1 MSKLEEIIRFSTEP
15 KQVAKYYNLFFNNLL
30 HGESIERIEIE
41 ESFSPKALIVT
52 NFRIVECKSKSF
64 GTEYDILFFV
74 FWDSLT
80 GARVLKGVIT
90 DDFEFKIGNSNVL
103 WKCENYNSSTS
114 MDTIRFILSEIDSR
128 SNINRSESEST
139 EKNRASV
146 PNTQESGEVELK
158 LEKIKKLFDKQLI
171 SEQEY
176 LDIRKNVLIEL
187 LN

>member
-15 KQVAKYYNLFFNNLL
+15 KQVAKYYNLFVNDLL
-30 HGESIERIEIE
+30 QGESIERIEIE
-41 ESFSPKALIVT
+41 VSFSPKALIVT

-114 MDTIRFILSEIDSR
+114 MDTIRFILSEIETKN
-128 SNINRSESEST
+128 NITRPKSESKES
-139 EKNRASV
+139 NRASGTT
-146 PNTQESGEVELK
+146 TQDSSEVELK
-158 LEKIKKLFDKQLI
+158 LGKIKNLFDKQLI

-176 LDIRKNVLIEL
+176 LDLKKNVLIEL
-187 LN
+187 